1 MEKQTDDDT
10 GQFEKEVSDGEI
22 VSSVAEREPA
32 GTTAVAD
39 AVGMTRPGA
48 YRRLQELDD
57 DGRVDVS
64 RIGGSLVWSSAEGGR
79 DDTEVVGGGVDHGA
93 GTDAEELTTS
103 VDDDLRDRVKG
114 VLDDGEYAVTPERV
128 GAAVAVVETLRSRG
142 ELTTAQAAE
151 IGRGAGVTL
160 GTLEQWWSETAREL
174 ECVSTTRGS
183 NTYRW
188 VGDDGGETA

>member
-1 MEKQTDDDT
+1 MEKQTDDT
-10 GQFEKEVSDGEI
+10 GQFEKEVSDDRLVAA
-22 VSSVAEREPA
+22 VSNLEPA
-32 GTTAVAD
+32 GTTEVSD

-128 GAAVAVVETLRSRG
+128 GAAVAVVETVREQG
-142 ELTTAQAAE
+142 EVTTSEAE
-151 IGRGAGVTL
+151 RIARASGIRL
-160 GTLEQWWSETAREL
+160 GTTGQWWSEAAREL

>member
-1 MEKQTDDDT
+1 MEKQTDDT
-10 GQFEKEVSDGEI
+10 GQFEKEVSDDRLVAA
-22 VSSVAEREPA
+22 VSNLEPA
-32 GTTAVAD
+32 GTTEVSD

-64 RIGGSLVWSSAEGGR
+64 RIGGSLVWSSAG
-79 DDTEVVGGGVDHGA
+79 DGGVDHGD
-93 GTDAEELTTS
+93 TDGEELTTS

-151 IGRGAGVTL
+151 IARGAGVTL